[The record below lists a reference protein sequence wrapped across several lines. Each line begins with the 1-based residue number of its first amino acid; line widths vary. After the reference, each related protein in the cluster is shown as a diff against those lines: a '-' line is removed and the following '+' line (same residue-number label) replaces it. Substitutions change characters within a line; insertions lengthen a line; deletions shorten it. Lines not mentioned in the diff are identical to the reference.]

1 MSKSWL
7 REHERELDTAVS
19 EVIIYN
25 VSYLISDMSK
35 HDAYMDSVMELECR
49 YNDNFYNDGGE
60 LEVSE
65 VFEYW
70 IVADWFARELK
81 QRGEVIDMD
90 FYGLT
95 IWGRCTT
102 GQAISM
108 DWIVQDILKDIVES
122 RKKYS

>member
-1 MSKSWL
+1 
-7 REHERELDTAVS
+7 
-19 EVIIYN
+19 
-25 VSYLISDMSK
+25 MSK

-70 IVADWFARELK
+70 IVVDWFAEELQK
-81 QRGEVIDMD
+81 RGEVIDMD

-102 GQAISM
+102 GQSISM
-108 DWIVQDILKDIVES
+108 DWVVQDILKDIVES